1 MPTKTIERA
10 KTEPKAKGLH
20 APAFMLRQPTVFF
33 DAISLSSEQWRRL
46 VGQAPVVRACIQT
59 LIMQITGLNW
69 SIESEDEKL
78 AQYFEGVLNGADDGA
93 GFENMVAR
101 VVEDTLTVPFG
112 GAWEIGSYS
121 DGTVAW
127 LAHLD
132 GGLMK
137 PTYQANFPYAQL
149 DPWAGALNS
158 VLFRPGEVSRVMWQ
172 PQTNVRVY
180 GWTRTPCMD
189 CLPAIQGLL
198 RSDRFWQTMMTD
210 SPPAGILEVPG
221 FNEDEAR
228 DWLEDWKTMVA
239 GIDAL
244 KVPIL
249 YGGSQAGDKAQAA
262 QFIALSPSATEA
274 QLPELV
280 KRYAEMVCA
289 AFGMNVGDLGLFGQ
303 ELRLAGATK
312 LIELS
317 KRQGLAHLLRR
328 IKQRIDNDVLPDE
341 CAFKWEDVELED
353 TIRREAARK
362 IRADAIANLAS
373 PIIGVISP
381 DEAREQLV
389 ADGILT
395 IELPENA
402 PAPPEKPS
410 GAPPTGDEAITTK
423 GKPEGE
429 EGRSRPFAP
438 VRQEADEDTRVRPTT
453 SKAAREMGRLVGPWI
468 ARIAASVTKDRIAAL
483 LKAGIAAAQAAGGT
497 QGATATVRVRD
508 PSAAEQAIEALLRN
522 EDWWRAP
529 DIADRA
535 AQVLGLA
542 YSEGLVETA
551 RDIQRR
557 LAANGIVPS
566 IHVGIS
572 VAQPTDPTL
581 LRMLEQRAYGL
592 ITNVDEGTDFFI
604 RREIMAGVKTGL
616 SSPTIARKL
625 LVDETRRGIIQT
637 FRGRALSIVNTEI
650 NWASTQAALKQQA
663 SVGLMKRVWRG
674 LPDACDEICQKN
686 IDMGPIGPA
695 ESFEDAWGM
704 CDGPPGH
711 PNCLCWITFDMGELR
726 EMVGQ
731 PDYYTGEAV

>member
-1 MPTKTIERA
+1 MPTKTVERA
-10 KTEPKAKGLH
+10 KTEPKAKGLRE
-20 APAFMLRQPTVFF
+20 PTYMLRQPAVFF
-33 DAISLSSEQWRRL
+33 DAISLGAENWRRL

-78 AQYFEGVLNGADDGA
+78 AEYFEGVLNGADDGA

-101 VVEDTLTVPFG
+101 VIEDTLTVPFG

-210 SPPAGILEVPG
+210 SPPVGILEVPG

-228 DWLEDWKTMVA
+228 DWLEGWKTMVA

-244 KVPIL
+244 KVPVL
-249 YGGSQAGDKAQAA
+249 YGGSAGGDNVKAA
-262 QFIALSPSATEA
+262 QFIALAPSATEA

-317 KRQGLAHLLRR
+317 KRQGLAHVLRR
-328 IKQRIDNDVLPDE
+328 IKQRLDSDVLPDGVE
-341 CAFKWEDVELED
+341 FVWEDVELED
-353 TIRREAARK
+353 TIRRESARK

-373 PIIGVISP
+373 PMIGVISP
-381 DEAREQLV
+381 DEARQQLV

-395 IELPENA
+395 VELPENA
-402 PAPPEKPS
+402 PAPPEKP
-410 GAPPTGDEAITTK
+410 ATATPTGDEAITTK
-423 GKPEGE
+423 GTPEAQA
-429 EGRSRPFAP
+429 GRSRPFAP
-438 VRQEADEDTRVRPTT
+438 VRQGADEDTRASPTT

-468 ARIAASVTKDRIAAL
+468 AKIAASVTSVRIAAL
-483 LKAGIAAAQAAGGT
+483 LKAGIAAAQKAGGME
-497 QGATATVRVRD
+497 GATATLRILA
-508 PSAAEQAIEALLRN
+508 PSAAEQAIGDLLAN

-551 RDIQRR
+551 QDIQRR

-572 VAQPTDPTL
+572 IAQPTDPAL
-581 LRMLEQRAYGL
+581 LKALDARAYGL
-592 ITNVDEGTDFFI
+592 ITNVDEGTDFLI
-604 RREIMAGVKTGL
+604 RREIMAGVRAGI
-616 SSPTIARKL
+616 SSPSIARRI
-625 LVDETRRGIIQT
+625 LVEQVRQGIVQ
-637 FRGRALSIVNTEI
+637 FSRGRALTIVNTEI

-663 SVGLMKRVWRG
+663 SVGLTKRVWKG
-674 LPDACDEICQKN
+674 LPDACDDICQPN
-686 IDMGPIGPA
+686 IDMGPIGPD
-695 ESFEDAWGM
+695 ESFEDAWGS

-711 PNCLCWITFDMGELR
+711 PSCLCWVTFDMGELR
-726 EMVGQ
+726 EISGQ
-731 PDYYTGEAV
+731 PDYYTGEA